1 MKAAVL
7 YEVNKPLVI
16 EDVSLQKPGP
26 REVLIRTSVAGLCHS
41 DLHFME
47 GLYPHPLPAVL
58 GHEFA
63 GVVEQ
68 VGSDVTYVKP
78 GDHVVTCLSVFCGT
92 CDNCTTG
99 RPVLCTDT
107 TVKMLP
113 GASNRL
119 SWARSEKLNQFLNLS
134 SFAEQMLVH
143 ENAIVKIRKDMPLD
157 LAALIGCGVITGY
170 GAVVNTAK
178 VAPGESVVVIG
189 CGGVG
194 MAAINGAQ
202 IAGAGRIIAVDTNP
216 AKLQLATKLG
226 ATDIVDPRNGDVV
239 QQVRDLTG
247 GGVHHSFEVL
257 GRKETAEQAFAMLA
271 PGGTATIVGMIPFG
285 QKIELHGFDFLR
297 ERKIQG
303 SSMGSNHF
311 RVDMPRLVEFYM
323 RGRLHLEDWISAK
336 LKLSEIN
343 EGFAAMKAG
352 KTVRSVIVFDSLAVV
367 PAFAGTTLRMLSPR
381 HMRRHREPAAV
392 LPRPAIG
399 VAAGGLLAVGRR
411 VAGARVD
418 DGKIAHQAN
427 LDVMGFE
434 IADRHRHRRLL
445 EKAGA
450 VDQRFV
456 GIGAI
461 EIVGEDFVEPLDVG
475 ILDGID
481 VVAVQGGQFSEVVSH
496 LSQSPLLISSW

>member
-7 YEVNKPLVI
+7 YEVNQPLVI
-16 EDVSLQKPGP
+16 EDVSLPNPGP
-26 REVLIRTSVAGLCHS
+26 REVLIRTAVAGLCHS

-58 GHEFA
+58 GHESA

-107 TVKMLP
+107 SVKMLP

-143 ENAIVKIRKDMPLD
+143 ENAIVKIRKDMPLE
-157 LAALIGCGVITGY
+157 LAALV
-170 GAVVNTAK
+170 
-178 VAPGESVVVIG
+178 G

-194 MAAINGAQ
+194 MAAINGAA
-202 IAGAGRIIAVDTNP
+202 IAGAGRIIAIDTNP
-216 AKLQLATKLG
+216 AKLQLATNPG

-239 QQVRDLTG
+239 QQVRELTK
-247 GGVHHSFEVL
+247 GGVHHAFEVL

-323 RGRLHLEDWISAK
+323 RGKLHLEDWISAK
-336 LKLSEIN
+336 LQLSEIN
-343 EGFAAMKAG
+343 EGFANMKAG
-352 KTVRSVIVFDSLAVV
+352 KTLRSVIMFDA
-367 PAFAGTTLRMLSPR
+367 
-381 HMRRHREPAAV
+381 
-392 LPRPAIG
+392 
-399 VAAGGLLAVGRR
+399 
-411 VAGARVD
+411 
-418 DGKIAHQAN
+418 
-427 LDVMGFE
+427 
-434 IADRHRHRRLL
+434 
-445 EKAGA
+445 
-450 VDQRFV
+450 
-456 GIGAI
+456 
-461 EIVGEDFVEPLDVG
+461 
-475 ILDGID
+475 
-481 VVAVQGGQFSEVVSH
+481 
-496 LSQSPLLISSW
+496 